1 MGGDHLSIPVS
12 GSKRPVRSE
21 FLPVVGIW
29 PHYLVE
35 RVENF
40 HVVPFDSAN
49 SQPTRPDLWVTA
61 RAPPA
66 DLGTVTAPKHV
77 RVHMP
82 APDLEFGA
90 GGRIAIFAGVLYTH

>member
-1 MGGDHLSIPVS
+1 MS

-49 SQPTRPDLWVTA
+49 SQPTRPDLWVKA

-66 DLGTVTAPKHV
+66 DPMRVIIAKHV
-77 RVHMP
+77 RVRMRSP
-82 APDLEFGA
+82 NLEIGA
-90 GGRIAIFAGVLYTH
+90 GGR

>member
-1 MGGDHLSIPVS
+1 MGGDHLRIPVS

-61 RAPPA
+61 GAPPA
-66 DLGTVTAPKHV
+66 GLGALTAPKHV

-82 APDLEFGA
+82 APDLEIDA
-90 GGRIAIFAGVLYTH
+90 GGRLAIFASVLYTH